1 MMRPDR
7 STLLGRHRRLLAA
20 AYLGAAVLLVP
31 WIIVLAV
38 TQPRQG
44 TAVNVDTLRIAVLV
58 AVVLLAAAAV
68 ARPYAFAALAGSA
81 AATFAALSAWFY
93 GLTRTT
99 TPPVLKVAGIVGLVI
114 TAALAG
120 WVTVAAHRRRVGS
133 LVIARSLLALAALGL
148 AILLL
153 NPLRI
158 PPSAATVDHLKLA
171 WVGLD
176 AAELIA
182 LALLAYAIWTAASW
196 TTHAAA
202 VTASLLVIDLL
213 VNVIPSAGQA
223 RVQALAMALVEL
235 PLAASALVEALMHRS
250 RLRATF

>member
-1 MMRPDR
+1 MVLRRDR
-7 STLLGRHRRLLAA
+7 DDDPA
-20 AYLGAAVLLVP
+20 
-31 WIIVLAV
+31 
-38 TQPRQG
+38 
-44 TAVNVDTLRIAVLV
+44 
-58 AVVLLAAAAV
+58 
-68 ARPYAFAALAGSA
+68 
-81 AATFAALSAWFY
+81 
-93 GLTRTT
+93 
-99 TPPVLKVAGIVGLVI
+99 PVLKVAGIVGLVI

-120 WVTVAAHRRRVGS
+120 WVTVAAHRRRVRS

-158 PPSAATVDHLKLA
+158 PPSVATVDHLKLA

-176 AAELIA
+176 VAELIA

-235 PLAASALVEALMHRS
+235 PLAASTLVVALMHRS
-250 RLRATF
+250 TLRTRF